1 MVLPATGPDKR
12 SSMECAQ
19 PQPGEGSSVLLIVDD
34 YPENLISMR
43 ALLQRQDW
51 HVMTAA
57 SGFEALNLLLEHDID
72 LVLLDVQMP
81 GMDGFEVA
89 RLMRGSQRTRLTPII
104 FLTANEQSQDAVI
117 KGYAS
122 GAVDYLFKPFDPQ
135 ILKPKVQALLEHQRN
150 RRALQRLS
158 HDLEV
163 ARAFNASVLDNAAEG
178 ILVLSE
184 DGVIRFANPA
194 ISRLLNAP
202 VKDLEGKEFLDFL
215 QKPHIPLWADSEF
228 YAGYQRG
235 ETLRLH
241 DALLRT
247 APGQQVPVALSCAP
261 LPSEQHA
268 MVVTVLD
275 MSVVRHLHQQLEF
288 QAVTDPLTGLL
299 NRRGFYQTV
308 ENLLLRGERSDSSW
322 VLLYLDLDGFKRVN
336 DSLGHDA
343 GDRVLRWVSEQLK
356 ACLRPFDILAR
367 MGGDEFTAL
376 LDLEF
381 PEQAAKIAEKLIE
394 RVSVCQQIEGLD
406 IVLGASIGIATYPD
420 CGRNL
425 DGLLRA
431 SDIAMYEAKRAGR
444 QQYRFYDHEMN
455 GRARSRLMLEDSVRE
470 AIENRDFNLVY
481 QPQVAIGSGQIRG
494 FEALL
499 RWQHPSVGDVPP
511 GLFLPLL
518 EEARLISRLGS
529 WIYHRGAGQRKAWEA
544 LFADDLVL
552 GVSLSNTQFGLPNL
566 VTELRQVM
574 ERHALQPRQLEV
586 EVTEEALMQNPD
598 ETRKQLRLLRHLG
611 VRVALDDFGSGPCS
625 LAHLRDLELDTLKL
639 DRHLIARL
647 PDSPRDAV
655 LVRMVIDL
663 CKQYGLLVIAEG
675 VETLEQYQ
683 WLQTHGCEYVQGFL
697 VARPLIAE
705 DAVSFVEPFDWSALP
720 G

>member
-529 WIYHRGAGQRKAWEA
+529 WIYHRGAGQRKAWET
-544 LFADDLVL
+544 LFAEDLVL

-683 WLQTHGCEYVQGFL
+683 WLQIHGCEYVQGFL

>member
-1 MVLPATGPDKR
+1 
-12 SSMECAQ
+12 MECAQ
-19 PQPGEGSSVLLIVDD
+19 PTPAEGSSILLIVDD

-51 HVMTAA
+51 QVITAA
-57 SGFEALNLLLEHDID
+57 SGFEALSLLLEHDVD

-150 RRALQRLS
+150 RRALQQLS

-178 ILVLSE
+178 ILVVGE
-184 DGVIRFANPA
+184 DGLIRFANPA
-194 ISRLLNAP
+194 MSRLLNAT
-202 VKDLEGKEFLDFL
+202 VHELQGKEFLDFL
-215 QKPHIPLWADSEF
+215 QKPHIPIWADSELF
-228 YAGYQRG
+228 AGYKRG

-261 LPSEQHA
+261 LPAEQQA

-299 NRRGFYQTV
+299 NRRGFYQTA
-308 ENLLLRGERSDSSW
+308 ENLLLRGERADSTW

-376 LDLEF
+376 LDLEH

-394 RVSVCQQIEGLD
+394 RVSICQQIEGMD
-406 IVLGASIGIATYPD
+406 IALGASIGIATYPD
-420 CGRNL
+420 CGANL
-425 DGLLRA
+425 DGLMRA

-455 GRARSRLMLEDSVRE
+455 GRARSRLMLEESVRT

-481 QPQVAIGSGQIRG
+481 QPQVAIADGQVRG

-529 WIYHRGAGQRKAWEA
+529 WIYHRGAKQRKAWET
-544 LFADDLVL
+544 LFAEDLVL
-552 GVSLSNTQFGLPNL
+552 GVSLSSTQFGLPNL
-566 VTELRQVM
+566 VTELRQVL
-574 ERHALQPRQLEV
+574 ERHGLKPRQLEV
-586 EVTEEALMQNPD
+586 EVTEEALMLNPD
-598 ETRKQLRLLRHLG
+598 ETRKQLRLLRNLG
-611 VRVALDDFGSGPCS
+611 VRVALDDFGSGACS

-647 PDSPRDAV
+647 PGSERDAA
-655 LVRMVIDL
+655 LARSVIDL
-663 CKQYGLLVIAEG
+663 CKQFGLLVIAEG
-675 VETLEQYQ
+675 VETVAQYE
-683 WLQTHGCEYVQGFL
+683 WLQANGCQYVQGFL
-697 VARPLIAE
+697 VARPLMAE
-705 DAVSFVEPFDWSALP
+705 DTCHFVEPFDWSALTS
-720 G
+720 

>member
-1 MVLPATGPDKR
+1 
-12 SSMECAQ
+12 MECAQ

-444 QQYRFYDHEMN
+444 QQYRFYDPEMN

-529 WIYHRGAGQRKAWEA
+529 WIYHRGAGQRKAWET
-544 LFADDLVL
+544 LFAEDLVL

-683 WLQTHGCEYVQGFL
+683 WLQIHGCEYVQGFL

>member
-1 MVLPATGPDKR
+1 
-12 SSMECAQ
+12 MECAQ

-529 WIYHRGAGQRKAWEA
+529 WIYHCGAGQRKAWET

-639 DRHLIARL
+639 DRHLIAQL
-647 PDSPRDAV
+647 PDSPRDAA

>member
-1 MVLPATGPDKR
+1 
-12 SSMECAQ
+12 MECAH
-19 PQPGEGSSVLLIVDD
+19 PPPDEGRSTLLIVDD
-34 YPENLISMR
+34 YPENLLSMR

-51 HVMTAA
+51 QVMTAA
-57 SGFEALNLLLEHDID
+57 SGFEALGLLLEHDVD

-178 ILVLSE
+178 ILVVNEEGL
-184 DGVIRFANPA
+184 IRFANPA
-194 ISRLLNAP
+194 MSRLLNAT
-202 VKDLEGKEFLDFL
+202 VQELQGRMFLDFL
-215 QKPHIPLWADSEF
+215 QKPHIPNWADSDLL
-228 YAGYQRG
+228 AGYKRG

-261 LPSEQHA
+261 LPKEQQA

-308 ENLLLRGERSDSSW
+308 ENLLLRGERSDSAW
-322 VLLYLDLDGFKRVN
+322 VLMYLDLDGFKRVN

-394 RVSVCQQIEGLD
+394 RVSICQQIDGLEMT
-406 IVLGASIGIATYPD
+406 LGASIGIATFPD
-420 CGRNL
+420 CGASL

-455 GRARSRLMLEDSVRE
+455 GRARSRLMLEESVRT
-470 AIENRDFNLVY
+470 AIENRDFSLVY
-481 QPQVAIGSGQIRG
+481 QPQVAIAGGQIRG

-518 EEARLISRLGS
+518 EEARLISRLAS
-529 WIYHRGAGQRKAWEA
+529 WIYQRGAEQRKAWGT
-544 LFADDLVL
+544 LFAEDLVL
-552 GVSLSNTQFGLPNL
+552 GVSLSSTQFAMPNL
-566 VTELRQVM
+566 VTELRQVL
-574 ERHALQPRQLEV
+574 ERHGLQPRHLEV
-586 EVTEEALMQNPD
+586 EVTEDALTHNPE
-598 ETRKQLRLLRHLG
+598 ETRKQLRLLRNLG

-639 DRHLIARL
+639 DRHLVARL
-647 PDSPRDAV
+647 PQSSRDAA
-655 LVRMVIDL
+655 LVRNVIGL
-663 CKQYGLLVIAEG
+663 CKQYGMLVIAEG
-675 VETLEQYQ
+675 VETVAQYE
-683 WLQTHGCEYVQGFL
+683 WLQANGCEYVQGFL
-697 VARPLIAE
+697 VARPMMAE
-705 DAVSFVEPFDWSALP
+705 DIGHFVQPFDWSALTR
-720 G
+720 

>member
-1 MVLPATGPDKR
+1 
-12 SSMECAQ
+12 
-19 PQPGEGSSVLLIVDD
+19 
-34 YPENLISMR
+34 
-43 ALLQRQDW
+43 LLQRQDW
-51 HVMTAA
+51 QVFTAA
-57 SGFEALNLLLEHDID
+57 SGVEALSLLLEHDVD

-150 RRALQRLS
+150 RRALQQLS

-178 ILVLSE
+178 ILVVGE
-184 DGVIRFANPA
+184 DGLIRFANPA
-194 ISRLLNAP
+194 MSRLLNAT
-202 VKDLEGKEFLDFL
+202 VHELQGKEFLDFL
-215 QKPHIPLWADSEF
+215 QKPHIPIWADSELF
-228 YAGYQRG
+228 AGYKRG

-261 LPSEQHA
+261 LPTEQHA

-308 ENLLLRGERSDSSW
+308 ENLLLRGERSDSTW

-376 LDLEF
+376 LDLEL

-394 RVSVCQQIEGLD
+394 RVSICQQIEGMD
-406 IVLGASIGIATYPD
+406 IALGASIGIATYPD
-420 CGRNL
+420 CGANL
-425 DGLLRA
+425 DGLMRA

-455 GRARSRLMLEDSVRE
+455 GRARSRLMLEESVRT

-481 QPQVAIGSGQIRG
+481 QPQVAIANGQIRG

-529 WIYHRGAGQRKAWEA
+529 WIYHRGAKQRKAWET
-544 LFADDLVL
+544 LFAEDLVL
-552 GVSLSNTQFGLPNL
+552 GVSLSSTQFGLPNL
-566 VTELRQVM
+566 VTELRQVL
-574 ERHALQPRQLEV
+574 ERHGLKPRQLEV
-586 EVTEEALMQNPD
+586 EVTEEALMLNPD
-598 ETRKQLRLLRHLG
+598 ETRKQLRLLRNLG
-611 VRVALDDFGSGPCS
+611 VRVALDDFGSGACS

-647 PDSPRDAV
+647 PGSERDAA
-655 LVRMVIDL
+655 LARSVIDL
-663 CKQYGLLVIAEG
+663 CKQFGLLVIAEG
-675 VETLEQYQ
+675 VETVAQYE
-683 WLQTHGCEYVQGFL
+683 WLQANGCQYVQGFL
-697 VARPLIAE
+697 VARPLMSE
-705 DAVSFVEPFDWSALP
+705 DTRHFVEPFDWSALTS
-720 G
+720 

>member
-1 MVLPATGPDKR
+1 
-12 SSMECAQ
+12 MECAHIT
-19 PQPGEGSSVLLIVDD
+19 PAEGGSTLLIVDD
-34 YPENLISMR
+34 YPENLVSMR
-43 ALLQRQDW
+43 ALLERQDW
-51 HVMTAA
+51 QVITAA
-57 SGFEALNLLLEHDID
+57 SGFEALSLLLEHDID

-178 ILVLSE
+178 ILVVGEEGL
-184 DGVIRFANPA
+184 IRFANPA
-194 ISRLLNAP
+194 MSRLLNATQQQ
-202 VKDLEGKEFLDFL
+202 LQGTELLHYL
-215 QKPHIPLWADSEF
+215 QKPHVPVWADSDILKA
-228 YAGYQRG
+228 YRGG

-247 APGQQVPVALSCAP
+247 ACGQQVPVALSCAP
-261 LPSEQHA
+261 LPSPQQA

-275 MSVVRHLHQQLEF
+275 MSVVRHLHQQLEV

-308 ENLLLRGERSDSSW
+308 ENLLLRGERPDSAW

-356 ACLRPFDILAR
+356 ACLRPSDILAR
-367 MGGDEFTAL
+367 VGGDEFTAL
-376 LDLEF
+376 LDLGA

-394 RVSVCQQIEGLD
+394 RVSICQQIDGLD
-406 IVLGASIGIATYPD
+406 IALGASIGIATFPD
-420 CGRNL
+420 CGADL
-425 DGLLRA
+425 DGLMRA

-444 QQYRFYDHEMN
+444 QQYRFYDHDMN
-455 GRARSRLMLEDSVRE
+455 GRARSRLMLEESVRA
-470 AIENRDFNLVY
+470 AIENRDFSLVY
-481 QPQVAIGSGQIRG
+481 QPQVAIDSGRIRG

-529 WIYHRGAGQRKAWEA
+529 WIYHHGAEQRKAWEP
-544 LFADDLVL
+544 LFADELVL
-552 GVSLSNTQFGLPNL
+552 AVSLSSTQFGMPNL
-566 VTELRQVM
+566 VTELRQVL
-574 ERHALQPRQLEV
+574 ERHGLQARQLEV
-586 EVTEEALMQNPD
+586 EVTEEALMQHPE
-598 ETRKQLRLLRHLG
+598 ETRKQMRLLRNLG
-611 VRVALDDFGSGPCS
+611 VRVALDDFGSGHCS
-625 LAHLRDLELDTLKL
+625 LSLLRDLELDTVKF
-639 DRHLIARL
+639 DKHLIARL
-647 PDSPRDAV
+647 PTSARDAA
-655 LVRMVIDL
+655 LVRHVIDL
-663 CKQYGLLVIAEG
+663 CRQFGILVIAEG
-675 VETLEQYQ
+675 VETVAQLE
-683 WLQTHGCEYVQGFL
+683 WLRANGCGFVQGFL
-697 VARPLIAE
+697 VARPLVAE
-705 DAVSFVEPFDWSALP
+705 DVGNFLQPFDWSALP
-720 G
+720 R

>member
-1 MVLPATGPDKR
+1 
-12 SSMECAQ
+12 MECMQ
-19 PQPGEGSSVLLIVDD
+19 SKPGEGSSVLLVVDD
-34 YPENLISMR
+34 YPENLLSMR
-43 ALLQRQDW
+43 ALLERQDW
-51 HVMTAA
+51 QVMTAA
-57 SGFEALNLLLEHDID
+57 SGIEALGLLLEHEVD

-89 RLMRGSQRTRLTPII
+89 RLMQGSQRTRLTPII
-104 FLTANEQSQDAVI
+104 FLTANEQSQDSVI

-135 ILKPKVQALLEHQRN
+135 ILKPKVQALLEQQRN
-150 RRALQRLS
+150 RRALQRLT
-158 HDLEV
+158 LELEA
-163 ARAFNASVLDNAAEG
+163 ARAFNASVLENAAEG
-178 ILVLSE
+178 IMVVNE
-184 DGVIRFANPA
+184 DGCIRFANPA
-194 ISRLLNAP
+194 ISRLLSAT
-202 VKDLEGKEFLDFL
+202 VEELQGAEFLSYL
-215 QKPHIPLWADSEF
+215 QSPHVPNWFGSDIYSC
-228 YAGYQRG
+228 YRKG
-235 ETLRLH
+235 EICRMH
-241 DALLRT
+241 DAVLRT
-247 APGQQVPVALSCAP
+247 SPGQPLSVALSCAP
-261 LPSEQHA
+261 LPLEQKA

-275 MSVVRHLHQQLEF
+275 MSVVRHLYQQLEY

-299 NRRGFYQTV
+299 NRRGFYQAA
-308 ENLLLRGERSDSSW
+308 ESSLLRVERPGKSL

-356 ACLRPFDILAR
+356 ACLRPFDVLAR
-367 MGGDEFTAL
+367 MGGDEFTAF

-394 RVSVCQQIEGLD
+394 RVSICQQIDGLD
-406 IVLGASIGIATYPD
+406 IALGASIGIATFPD
-420 CGRNL
+420 CGANL

-455 GRARSRLMLEDSVRE
+455 GRARSRLMLEESVRT

-481 QPQVAIGSGQIRG
+481 QPQVSIADGQIRG

-544 LFADDLVL
+544 LFAEDLVL
-552 GVSLSNTQFGLPNL
+552 GVSLSSTQFAMPNL
-566 VTELRQVM
+566 VTELRQVLD
-574 ERHALQPRQLEV
+574 RHGLQARHLEV
-586 EVTEEALMQNPD
+586 EVTEAALMHHPD
-598 ETRKQLRLLRHLG
+598 ETRKQLRLLRNLG

-647 PDSPRDAV
+647 PDSSRDAA
-655 LVRMVIDL
+655 LVRSVIEL
-663 CKQYGLLVIAEG
+663 CKQYGMLVIAEG
-675 VETLEQYQ
+675 VETIAQYN
-683 WLQTHGCEYVQGFL
+683 WLQANGCEYVQGFL
-697 VARPLIAE
+697 VSRPMMAE
-705 DAVSFVEPFDWSALP
+705 DTGHFVQPFDWSALTH
-720 G
+720 